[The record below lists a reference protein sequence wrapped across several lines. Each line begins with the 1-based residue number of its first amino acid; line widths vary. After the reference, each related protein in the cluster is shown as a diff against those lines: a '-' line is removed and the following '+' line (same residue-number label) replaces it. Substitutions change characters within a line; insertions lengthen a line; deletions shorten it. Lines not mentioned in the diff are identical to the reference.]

1 MSGGREKKRERERN
15 EKKNTPWQD
24 KELKSNGLS
33 EAAATS

>member
-1 MSGGREKKRERERN
+1 MSGGREKREKERN